1 MISTLDVSTQCQ
13 WKIRLFVDY
22 ASMIKTN
29 PRNFEGISININF
42 SKTTQIEKK
51 TIENK
56 SWHKETKRKVLF
68 NNIELDYK
76 SNEHRF
82 KCKEK

>member
-29 PRNFEGISININF
+29 PRNFEGISTNINF

-51 TIENK
+51 TDYWKQIMTQGNK
-56 SWHKETKRKVLF
+56 K
-68 NNIELDYK
+68 K
-76 SNEHRF
+76 SSLQ
-82 KCKEK
+82 